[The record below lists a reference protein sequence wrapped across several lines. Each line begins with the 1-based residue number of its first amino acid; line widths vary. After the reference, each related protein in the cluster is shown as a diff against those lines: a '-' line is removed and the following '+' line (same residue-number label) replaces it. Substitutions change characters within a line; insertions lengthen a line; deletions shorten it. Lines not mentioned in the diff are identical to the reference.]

1 MEKLSVIGIGNILL
15 RDDGIGI
22 HIINELQKEKFKNNI
37 DLIDGG
43 TSTLD
48 LLGYFV
54 ENDKIIIVDSLK
66 GGHPPGTIYKIT
78 PEELGSYIKANS
90 SLHDVQVLDIVK
102 QANFMGHF
110 PKVTIIGIEPEEIFY
125 DMDLSETLN
134 NEIPN
139 IINIIKE
146 EINHEIGDINA

>member
-1 MEKLSVIGIGNILL
+1 MDKLLVIGIGNILL

-22 HIINELQKEKFKNNI
+22 HIINELQKEKLKYDI

-102 QANFMGHF
+102 QANFMGYF
-110 PKVTIIGIEPEEIFY
+110 PKVIIIGIEPEEIFY